1 MLVTENGLE
10 FASAYIEFE
19 NSVLS
24 DLIRS
29 FFPESL
35 HENRNALASNSLAV
49 NQGDFVYRGR
59 DTIEGAHVHDFF
71 LEPQK
76 GRNEKYTEWE
86 LPLGPKKVELFAPL
100 FARIIENNFSD
111 CTKPLV
117 EKLILESEEIAKCFV
132 SFTWTHTDEGDAEN
146 DEGEPCFEQVVTKFV
161 YTGDKI
167 KKTRRRKQ
175 M

>member
-35 HENRNALASNSLAV
+35 HENRNTLASNSLAV

-117 EKLILESEEIAKCFV
+117 EKLILESEEIAKHFV

-146 DEGEPCFEQVVTKFV
+146 DDGEPCFEQVVTKFV
-161 YTGDKI
+161 YAGDKI
-167 KKTRRRKQ
+167 KKTRKRKQ